1 LGYFYKLNLS
11 TQLNIEEGKKMGKKE
26 EIIAVITPALEV
38 LGFYLEDVTITSAGR
53 RSMLTVIVDG
63 DTHLSLDQVTAAT
76 KGISEIVEGIQSLG
90 QTPFTLEVTSPGLDR
105 PLTKPR
111 HWRKNIDR
119 LVKVILLDGSEVKG
133 RVKDVSETFVT
144 IDEQVINFTDI
155 KRATLE
161 IEFKQVGK

>member
-1 LGYFYKLNLS
+1 
-11 TQLNIEEGKKMGKKE
+11 MGKKE
-26 EIIAVITPALEV
+26 EISAAITPALSD
-38 LGFYLEDVTITSAGR
+38 LGFYLEDITITSAGR

-63 DTHLSLDQVTAAT
+63 DTHLSLDQVTVAT
-76 KGISEIVEGIQSLG
+76 KAISEIVENIQSLG
-90 QTPFTLEVTSPGLDR
+90 QAPFTLEVTSPGLDR

-119 LVKVILLDGSEVKG
+119 LVKIVLLDGKEIKG
-133 RVKDVSETFVT
+133 RVKDATEISAT
-144 IDEQVINFTDI
+144 IDEQVVKFSDI

>member
-1 LGYFYKLNLS
+1 
-11 TQLNIEEGKKMGKKE
+11 MGKKE
-26 EIIAVITPALEV
+26 EISAAITPALSD
-38 LGFYLEDVTITSAGR
+38 LGFYLEDITITSAGR

-63 DTHLSLDQVTAAT
+63 DTHLSLDQVTVAT
-76 KGISEIVEGIQSLG
+76 KAVSEIVENIQSLG
-90 QTPFTLEVTSPGLDR
+90 QAPFTLEVTSPGLDR

-119 LVKVILLDGSEVKG
+119 LVNIVLLDGKEIKG
-133 RVKDVSETFVT
+133 RVKDATEISATV
-144 IDEQVINFTDI
+144 DEQVVKFSDI

>member
-1 LGYFYKLNLS
+1 
-11 TQLNIEEGKKMGKKE
+11 MGKKE
-26 EIIAVITPALEV
+26 EISAAITPALSD

-63 DTHLSLDQVTAAT
+63 DTHLSLDQVTVAT
-76 KGISEIVEGIQSLG
+76 KAISEIVENIQSLG
-90 QTPFTLEVTSPGLDR
+90 QAPFTLEVTSPGLDR

-119 LVKVILLDGSEVKG
+119 LVKIVLLDGKEIKG
-133 RVKDVSETFVT
+133 RVKDATEILATV
-144 IDEQVINFTDI
+144 DEQVVKFSDI

>member
-1 LGYFYKLNLS
+1 
-11 TQLNIEEGKKMGKKE
+11 MGKKE
-26 EIIAVITPALEV
+26 EISAVITPALAI
-38 LGFYLEDVTITSAGR
+38 LGFYLEDITITTAGK

-76 KGISEIVEGIQSLG
+76 KAIGELVENIQSLG
-90 QTPFTLEVTSPGLDR
+90 DSPFTLEVTSPGIDR

-119 LVKVILLDGSEVKG
+119 LVKIVLQDGKEVKG
-133 RVKDVSETFVT
+133 RIKDASELSATV
-144 IDEQVINFTDI
+144 DQQVILFTDI